1 MKFIPAAVTL
11 KVARTALVLQKNS
24 PSILFGVGVAG
35 VVATAV
41 LASKATLEVD
51 GVLMQHE
58 AQIAKIKKAGTLQPE
73 QYDDDAAQRDTIV
86 VYSKT
91 VGSLVKL
98 YAPTVICGLVTIAC
112 LTKSHNIL
120 SDRNAGL
127 AAAYAIVDKGFKE
140 YRKRVE
146 KEFGTE
152 KDLEFLHGVEE
163 REYIEEG
170 KQGHKVVVEKVARRE
185 GFPSVYA
192 KFFDEVNPSWQRNPD
207 YNYVFIKARQQYAND
222 MLKSRGHVFLNEV
235 YDMLGMERTSAGA
248 VVGWVLGN
256 GDDYIDFGMY
266 DDRPAARDFVNG
278 REPSIL
284 LDFNVDGVVYDK
296 I

>member
-24 PSILFGVGVAG
+24 PSILFGVGVVG

-41 LASKATLEVD
+41 LASKATLEVE
-51 GVLMQHE
+51 GVLEEHDTNLERIVKAKTLKEYSEE
-58 AQIAKIKKAGTLQPE
+58 AARRDKILVFAKT
-73 QYDDDAAQRDTIV
+73 T
-86 VYSKT
+86 S
-91 VGSLVKL
+91 SLVKL
-98 YAPTVICGLVTIAC
+98 YGPTVISGIITIAC

>member
-24 PSILFGVGVAG
+24 PSILFGVGVVG

-41 LASKATLEVD
+41 LASKATLEVE
-51 GVLMQHE
+51 GVLEEHDTNLE
-58 AQIAKIKKAGTLQPE
+58 RIVKAKTLKE
-73 QYDDDAAQRDTIV
+73 YSEEAAQRDKILV
-86 VYSKT
+86 FAKT
-91 VGSLVKL
+91 TSSLVKL
-98 YAPTVICGLVTIAC
+98 YGPTVISGIITIAC